1 MPCGTKPVVRAVSGS
16 IAQAPPSEPIGTRDI
31 DSTPPA
37 RIRSSKPERTCCGG
51 HVDGLE
57 AGGAEAVELHAG
69 DGLGVAGGE
78 RRGLGDVAALVAD
91 RRDDAEHDV
100 VDALGSSAGVA
111 GLDLVHQAD
120 DQVDR
125 LHLVQGADRLALA
138 ARRAEVVVDECFP
151 GCLLWGWSHAS
162 DCDTLTVM
170 VVKVDGAAV
179 GTLTLLT
186 LEELTERIGMSV
198 RNVRFYTTKGLVPP
212 PIRRGRSG
220 YYSADHVA
228 RLQLVQELQGHGFT
242 LSAIE
247 RYVARI
253 PDDASPEDIALHR
266 TMLAPWM
273 ADSWQECTRTEL
285 ERQAG
290 RRLTTADL
298 DTLEALGVLRTG
310 GRGRFRVSSSQ
321 LGVGL
326 GLLDLGYPI
335 EAARAAAEVY
345 AAHGRAIAEEL
356 YELFRTRVWPVY
368 KEQGV
373 SPEKIQ
379 EVVERLKPLSIA
391 SLVQAYEAGMDE
403 TRRANIAKRAR

>member
-1 MPCGTKPVVRAVSGS
+1 
-16 IAQAPPSEPIGTRDI
+16 
-31 DSTPPA
+31 
-37 RIRSSKPERTCCGG
+37 
-51 HVDGLE
+51 
-57 AGGAEAVELHAG
+57 
-69 DGLGVAGGE
+69 
-78 RRGLGDVAALVAD
+78 
-91 RRDDAEHDV
+91 
-100 VDALGSSAGVA
+100 
-111 GLDLVHQAD
+111 
-120 DQVDR
+120 
-125 LHLVQGADRLALA
+125 
-138 ARRAEVVVDECFP
+138 
-151 GCLLWGWSHAS
+151 
-162 DCDTLTVM
+162 M
-170 VVKVDGAAV
+170 VVKEDGGAV
-179 GTLTLLT
+179 GTVTLLT
-186 LEELTERIGMSV
+186 LEELTDRVGMSV
-198 RNVRFYTTKGLVPP
+198 RNVRFYTARGLVPP

-220 YYSADHVA
+220 FYSADHVA

-247 RYVARI
+247 RYVAGI

-273 ADSWQECTRTEL
+273 ADSWEEL
-285 ERQAG
+285 SRAELDQRAG
-290 RRLTTADL
+290 RPLSTYDL
-298 DTLEALGVLRTG
+298 DILSALGVVKVDD
-310 GRGRFRVSSSQ
+310 RGRVQASMSQ

-356 YELFRTRVWPVY
+356 YELFRTQVWPVY

-403 TRRANIAKRAR
+403 LRRTNIAKRAR

>member
-1 MPCGTKPVVRAVSGS
+1 
-16 IAQAPPSEPIGTRDI
+16 
-31 DSTPPA
+31 
-37 RIRSSKPERTCCGG
+37 
-51 HVDGLE
+51 
-57 AGGAEAVELHAG
+57 
-69 DGLGVAGGE
+69 
-78 RRGLGDVAALVAD
+78 
-91 RRDDAEHDV
+91 
-100 VDALGSSAGVA
+100 
-111 GLDLVHQAD
+111 
-120 DQVDR
+120 
-125 LHLVQGADRLALA
+125 
-138 ARRAEVVVDECFP
+138 
-151 GCLLWGWSHAS
+151 
-162 DCDTLTVM
+162 M
-170 VVKVDGAAV
+170 VVKEDGAAV

-186 LEELTERIGMSV
+186 LEELTERVGMSV

-220 YYSADHVA
+220 YYSGDHVA

-253 PDDASPEDIALHR
+253 PSNASPEDIALHR
-266 TMLAPWM
+266 AMLAPWM

-290 RRLTTADL
+290 RRLTTPDL
-298 DTLEALGVLRTG
+298 DTLEALGVLRPG
-310 GRGRFRVSSSQ
+310 SRGRFRVSRSQ

-345 AAHGRAIAEEL
+345 ATHGRAIAEEL

-403 TRRANIAKRAR
+403 TRRANIAKRAG